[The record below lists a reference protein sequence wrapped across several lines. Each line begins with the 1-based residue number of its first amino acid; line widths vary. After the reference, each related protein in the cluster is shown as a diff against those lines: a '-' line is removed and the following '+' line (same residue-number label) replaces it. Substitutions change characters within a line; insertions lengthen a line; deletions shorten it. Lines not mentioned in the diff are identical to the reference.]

1 MCDINEIDLKKKEV
15 REKINNH
22 YESIRVGN
30 EKRMRNERIKFF
42 KQPTKVLLQEE
53 RKSNASCKIEN
64 YITKN

>member
-30 EKRMRNERIKFF
+30 EKRMRNERIKFV

-53 RKSNASCKIEN
+53 RKSNASCKI
-64 YITKN
+64 